1 MVRADGLRRKA
12 TAVDSIGNSVAVEE
26 IIGIDC
32 YVYAILDAGRVAFF
46 RDFPTYNLKKA
57 PRQKVQKQQ

>member
-1 MVRADGLRRKA
+1 M
-12 TAVDSIGNSVAVEE
+12 DSIGNSVAVEE